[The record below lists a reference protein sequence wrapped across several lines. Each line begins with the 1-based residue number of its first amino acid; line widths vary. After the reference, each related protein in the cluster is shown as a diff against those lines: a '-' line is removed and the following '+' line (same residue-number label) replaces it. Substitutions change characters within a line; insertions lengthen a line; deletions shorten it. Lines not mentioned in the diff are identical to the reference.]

1 MIATSTGD
9 LSNLFFQVTQWNLAY
24 LGICVAIIILS
35 AGIIYIFNVK
45 PLEKNLE
52 RQEKDIGDL
61 KNQVTEKIA
70 AIVKLEEKLDADEKR
85 LAQAEFNDI
94 DQTLNNIWTQHLL
107 AQSTTNYG
115 GNILALTWYLRIA
128 QAFKRGN
135 VKICLDQIKLVLD
148 SDPGNYLS
156 SVTGM
161 IRWNPSIVITTYTDM
176 INSLKTVEGF
186 DALKEEIINK
196 ATQKWISPTNH

>member
-1 MIATSTGD
+1 
-9 LSNLFFQVTQWNLAY
+9 
-24 LGICVAIIILS
+24 
-35 AGIIYIFNVK
+35 
-45 PLEKNLE
+45 
-52 RQEKDIGDL
+52 
-61 KNQVTEKIA
+61 
-70 AIVKLEEKLDADEKR
+70 
-85 LAQAEFNDI
+85 
-94 DQTLNNIWTQHLL
+94 
-107 AQSTTNYG
+107 
-115 GNILALTWYLRIA
+115 
-128 QAFKRGN
+128 
-135 VKICLDQIKLVLD
+135 LVLD